1 MYIFYHTKKYLLKL
15 LFIIYTCIISRTA
28 GSDPYVVVTMDPPL
42 LLPEAVKS
50 STVIHDLNPVWRES
64 LTVKLASNDLKGI
77 AQHGHVCL
85 SVWDY
90 DR

>member
-1 MYIFYHTKKYLLKL
+1 
-15 LFIIYTCIISRTA
+15 
-28 GSDPYVVVTMDPPL
+28 MDPPL
-42 LLPEAVKS
+42 LLPESVKS